1 MTQSKL
7 QTLQPKFH
15 LKPMTL
21 PQTPDLVQS
30 LFFVEAET
38 VSGGQRQKDSKS
50 EKAESGGHISG
61 LEIGT
66 ITMFL
71 CPESLENNL
80 RYVGLESMALQFQQ
94 LRIVISSIQRFYFI
108 LKM

>member
-1 MTQSKL
+1 MFFLNMTQSKL
-7 QTLQPKFH
+7 QTLQPKFN

-21 PQTPDLVQS
+21 PQIPDLVQS

-66 ITMFL
+66 IHHVELDRKLGKQPQVRWFGKHGFTIPAIAN
-71 CPESLENNL
+71 CD
-80 RYVGLESMALQFQQ
+80 
-94 LRIVISSIQRFYFI
+94 
-108 LKM
+108 